1 MISQNIARTI
11 DHTLLK
17 ANATRSQIEALCRE
31 ARQYHFASVC
41 VNSSWVRLCRE
52 LLDGSDVKVC
62 TVIGFPLGSTS
73 THAKAQEARKAV
85 EDGADELD
93 MVINVGRL
101 LDGDHDYVRGDIAA
115 VVKAADGRTVKVII
129 EICYLDETQIVD
141 ACEISKK
148 AGASFVK
155 TSTGFGT
162 GGATA
167 EAVRLM
173 RRTVGPDMGVK
184 ASGGIKNRADAIAM
198 LEAGADR
205 IGASAGIAI
214 VEGK

>member
-101 LDGDHDYVRGDIAA
+101 LDGNSDYVHDDIAA

-129 EICYLDETQIVD
+129 EICYLDEKQIVD

-198 LEAGADR
+198 LEAGANR

>member
-1 MISQNIARTI
+1 MIPTDIAGTI

-17 ANATRSQIEALCRE
+17 ANATRSQIETLCRE

-41 VNSSWVRLCRE
+41 VNSGWVQFCRK
-52 LLDGSDVKVC
+52 LLDGSDVRVC
-62 TVIGFPLGSTS
+62 TVIGFPLGSAS
-73 THAKAQEARKAV
+73 THAKFEESRKAV
-85 EDGADELD
+85 EEGAEELD
-93 MVINVGRL
+93 MVINVGKL
-101 LDGDHDYVRGDIAA
+101 LDGDFDYVHDDIAA
-115 VVKAADGRTVKVII
+115 VVKAADGRIVKVII
-129 EICYLDETQIVD
+129 EICYLDEKQIVE
-141 ACEISKK
+141 ACRISKR

-184 ASGGIKNRADAIAM
+184 ASGGIKNRSDALAM
-198 LEAGADR
+198 LEAGANR